1 MRFSTHTR
9 RPLLFVLTLLLLA
22 AAFVAQAESTVA
34 ASGTFTGKSDHVTTG
49 GVTIL
54 ETGSGY
60 VVVLEADFSLDGAP
74 DPKIGFGN
82 NGKFATKTLFTPL
95 ENKTGLQVYALPKS
109 IDPAKYNEIY
119 IWCEKF
125 SVPLGVASLNR

>member
-1 MRFSTHTR
+1 MRFQTNIR
-9 RPLLFVLTLLLLA
+9 RALLVAVAFLAMGTAVL
-22 AAFVAQAESTVA
+22 AQAESTVA
-34 ASGTFTGKSDHVTTG
+34 ASGSFSGKSDHVTTG

-82 NGKFATKTLFTPL
+82 DGNFASKTLFTPL
-95 ENKTGLQVYALPKS
+95 ENDKGLQAYEVPKS
-109 IDPAKYNEIY
+109 VDPMQFNEIY

-125 SVPLGVASLNR
+125 SVPLGVAALKK